1 MIMYLEI
8 IIIAHDL
15 FQSMFSIVCFCLIH
29 NSGFNTRGFQ
39 IYGFKYYMSFERNTF
54 IQYQ

>member
-29 NSGFNTRGFQ
+29 NSGFNTGGFQ